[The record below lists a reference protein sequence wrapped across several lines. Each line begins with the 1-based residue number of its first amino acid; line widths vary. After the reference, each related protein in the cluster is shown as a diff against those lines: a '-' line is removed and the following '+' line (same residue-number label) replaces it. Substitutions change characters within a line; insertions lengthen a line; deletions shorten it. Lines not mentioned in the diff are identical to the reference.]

1 MRLTELMANASVVST
16 KLPADPDI
24 SGLSCDSRAVK
35 PGFLFAALKGSR
47 VDGTNF
53 IDDALSRGATA
64 LLMGTAGLDGP
75 DARNVTVPVL
85 AEPNP
90 RRSYAHLAAQ
100 FYPGQPPSIAAV
112 TGTNGKSSVV
122 SFLRQIWNL
131 NGRSAASL
139 GTLGLESASE
149 SVPLSLTTPDPA
161 VIHGELARLSAAGID
176 SLAIEASSHGLDQY
190 RIDGVNVTVAGFT
203 NISRDHLDYHGTL
216 EKYLSA
222 KVRLFDEVM
231 EAQSVAVLNRDSSC
245 YSQLIAVCRER
256 HHRVI
261 GYGSVVKED
270 TRNFES
276 ISLIDVTPMP
286 FGLHLTIG
294 YGGQSEGV
302 DVSLVGQFQAENLLC
317 AIGLAMADGIPFHA
331 AVESVSH
338 IVGVRGRMELV
349 GQSWSDASVY
359 VDYAHTPEALENAL
373 GALRFHFGGRLHL
386 VFGCGGERDEGKR
399 MIMGRVAARFA
410 DHVIVTDDNPRG
422 EDAGKIRADI
432 LGGCADAIDI
442 ADRAEAIAASIA
454 QLDTGDVLLIAGKG
468 HEARQ
473 ILIDRTIEFDDVAVA
488 RATLGS

>member
-1 MRLTELMANASVVST
+1 MRLTELMANASMVST

-35 PGFLFAALKGSR
+35 PGFLFAALKGSQ
-47 VDGTNF
+47 VDGTTF
-53 IDDALSRGATA
+53 INDALSRGATA
-64 LLMGTAGLDGP
+64 LLMGTAGLDGLNT
-75 DARNVTVPVL
+75 RNVTVPVL

-100 FYPGQPPSIAAV
+100 FYRGQPPSIAAV

-139 GTLGLESASE
+139 GTLGIESASE

-161 VIHGELARLSAAGID
+161 VIHGEFARLSAAGID
-176 SLAIEASSHGLDQY
+176 SLAIEASSHGLDQC

-216 EKYLSA
+216 KKYLSA

-231 EAQSVAVLNRDSSC
+231 DTPGIAVLNRDSSC
-245 YSQLIAVCRER
+245 YSKLLAVCRER
-256 HHRVI
+256 NHRVI
-261 GYGSVVKED
+261 GYGSVVKDD
-270 TRNFES
+270 TKNFES
-276 ISLIDVTPMP
+276 IELIDVTPTS

-294 YGGQSEGV
+294 CGGQSESV
-302 DVSLVGQFQAENLLC
+302 DVSLIGEFQAENLLC
-317 AIGLAMADGIPFHA
+317 AIGLALADGIPFHA
-331 AVESVSH
+331 AVESVSR

-349 GQSWSDASVY
+349 GRSQSGASVY
-359 VDYAHTPEALENAL
+359 VDYAHTPEALGNAL
-373 GALRFHFGGRLHL
+373 RALRFHFSGRLHL

-399 MIMGRVAARFA
+399 LIMGRAAAHFA

-432 LGGCADAIDI
+432 LGGCTDAIEI
-442 ADRAEAIAASIA
+442 ADRAEAIAASVA
-454 QLDTGDVLLIAGKG
+454 QLDPGDMLLIAGKG

-473 ILIDRTIEFDDVAVA
+473 ILSNRSIEFDDAVVA

>member
-1 MRLTELMANASVVST
+1 MRLTELMANASMVST

-35 PGFLFAALKGSR
+35 PGFLFAALKGSQ

-53 IDDALSRGATA
+53 INDALSRGATA

-75 DARNVTVPVL
+75 DTRNVTVPVL
-85 AEPNP
+85 ATPNP

-100 FYPGQPPSIAAV
+100 FYRAQPPSIAAV

-122 SFLRQIWNL
+122 SFLR
-131 NGRSAASL
+131 
-139 GTLGLESASE
+139 TLGIESASE

-161 VIHGELARLSAAGID
+161 IIHGELARLSAAGID
-176 SLAIEASSHGLDQY
+176 SLAIEASSHGLDQC

-216 EKYLSA
+216 KKYLSA

-231 EAQSVAVLNRDSSC
+231 DTPGIAVLNRDSSC
-245 YSQLIAVCRER
+245 YSKLLAVCRER
-256 HHRVI
+256 NHRVI
-261 GYGSVVKED
+261 GYGSAVKDD
-270 TRNFES
+270 TKNFES
-276 ISLIDVTPMP
+276 IELIDVTPTS

-294 YGGQSEGV
+294 CGGQSESV
-302 DVSLVGQFQAENLLC
+302 DVSLIGEFQAENLLC
-317 AIGLAMADGIPFHA
+317 AIGLAVADGIPFHA
-331 AVESVSH
+331 AVESVSR

-349 GQSWSDASVY
+349 GRSQSGASVY

-373 GALRFHFGGRLHL
+373 RALRFHFSGRLHL

-399 MIMGRVAARFA
+399 LIMGRAAAHFA

-432 LGGCADAIDI
+432 LGGCTDAIEI
-442 ADRAEAIAASIA
+442 ADRAEAIAASVA
-454 QLDTGDVLLIAGKG
+454 QLDPGDVLLIAGKG

-473 ILIDRTIEFDDVAVA
+473 ILSNRSIEFDDAVVA